1 MKRILFLMLTAWG
14 GFAGLWSQNAPTSIA
29 GSRLMTLE
37 DCIGTAL
44 NNSISLQ
51 QAQLNEQGARFDAT
65 AAGAA
70 FLPSVNANSGYF
82 TNSGLVVDPVTN
94 TVSRTGL
101 SSASGS
107 LVASL
112 NVFDGFQTYH
122 NYRRAQVDAAASAL
136 RYVSGQYEV
145 VLNVSLAYLQVL
157 MAQEA
162 HKVAQEQE
170 RLSLR
175 LVERAQ
181 KIRAVGSGTP
191 ADVYQIQAQHA
202 RDAQRAVTTQNQ
214 VELTRLALFQAMN
227 APVDLTAE
235 FVVPS
240 GSNETQGTAV
250 LLSSPIAVL
259 YEASNERQPSIQVAQ
274 LSVRSAFHAVKA
286 AKASYLPRLSVNGQW
301 STTYSNLD
309 LVVTGQQTLPM
320 VVGYWVN
327 PLDPGQRID
336 VYRDFTV
343 PTGTAPKAFGNQI
356 TDNVRQFV
364 GLSMNVP
371 LFNALQVR
379 NAVQRAE
386 LARASAELNVALS
399 EQQYRQT
406 LERAQ
411 LDAKA
416 ALAQFKAA
424 ETAAQA
430 SKENADYAFARREEG
445 MLSAY
450 DYSSAVNTHLAAVS
464 EVLRAKYDWFFKRK
478 VLELYV
484 NGLPIDE
491 LDDLGK

>member
-1 MKRILFLMLTAWG
+1 MKRTLLVVLATCG
-14 GFAGLWSQNAPTSIA
+14 GCIGLWGQDASTSMA
-29 GSRLMTLE
+29 GGRLLTLE
-37 DCIGTAL
+37 ECINSAL
-44 NNSISLQ
+44 NNSIQLR
-51 QAQLNEQGARFDAT
+51 QAQLNQQGARFDAA

-70 FLPSVNANSGYF
+70 FLPSVNASSGYF
-82 TNSGLVVDPVTN
+82 SNSGLVVDPVTN
-94 TVSRTGL
+94 AVSRTGL

-122 NYRRAQVDAAASAL
+122 NYRRAQVEATASAL

-157 MAQEA
+157 LAQEA

-181 KIRAVGSGTP
+181 KIRSAGSGTP

-202 RDAQRAVTTQNQ
+202 RDVQRTVTTQNQ

-227 APVDLTAE
+227 APVDVGAE
-235 FVVPS
+235 FAPPS
-240 GSNETQGTAV
+240 GSSETQGAAV
-250 LLSSPIAVL
+250 LLSSPIATL
-259 YEASNERQPSIQVAQ
+259 YEASYERQPSIQVAQ
-274 LSVRSAFHAVKA
+274 LSVRSAFHAVKSA
-286 AKASYLPRLSVNGQW
+286 RGAYLPRLSVNGQW

-309 LVVTGQQTLPM
+309 LVVTGQQTIPA
-320 VVGYWVN
+320 VVGYWIN
-327 PLDPGQRID
+327 PLDPTQKID
-336 VYRDFTV
+336 VYRDFVV
-343 PTGTAPKAFGNQI
+343 PTGTAPKAFGSQVS
-356 TDNVRQFV
+356 DNVRQFV
-364 GLSMNVP
+364 GLSLNVP
-371 LFNALQVR
+371 LFNALQAR
-379 NAVQRAE
+379 NAVQRAQ
-386 LARASAELNVALS
+386 LARTNAELNAALS

-416 ALAQFKAA
+416 ALAQYKAA
-424 ETAAQA
+424 ESAAQS
-430 SKENADYAFARREEG
+430 SKENADYALARREEG
-445 MLSAY
+445 LMSAY

-464 EVLRAKYDWFFKRK
+464 DVLRAKYDWFFKRK

-484 NGLPIDE
+484 NGMLADE
-491 LDDLGK
+491 LDALKK